1 MKPPRLLKTTLIP
14 LVLFALVSCREGRVI
29 GPSIEAEDG
38 ASYYWLNGDE
48 TAERMLV
55 RHAPGAARHEVLAE
69 GVFANIIGPVLTDGG
84 VAWAVEDEAGA
95 WSLHQTGVGAGVQR
109 RSQGVTDAVAAAWAL
124 ERVGAGHAP
133 GDAAD
138 LARLGEFARGGEWPR
153 E

>member
-1 MKPPRLLKTTLIP
+1 MKSPRLLKTTLIP

-29 GPSIEAEDG
+29 GPSIEAGDG

-55 RHAPGAARHEVLAE
+55 RRGADAARHEVLEE
-69 GVFANIIGPVLTDGG
+69 GVFANILGPVLTDGG

-95 WSLHQTGVGAGVQR
+95 WSLHQTGVGAGVRR
-109 RSQGVTDAVAAAWAL
+109 RSQGATDAVAAAWAL
-124 ERVGAGHAP
+124 ERVAAGHAP

-138 LARLGEFARGGEWPR
+138 LARLGKLARSGEWPG